1 MLDGFP
7 LICDA
12 NQHWSCPCPGEY
24 IYSLTLGAD
33 PEKLWCGDDG
43 LYALQDP
50 DEKYAGFAAVMEEH
64 GYVWEEHE
72 VKTADGWNFSMFR
85 IKHFVE
91 NGWDW
96 YQEDVVVVQHGYSDA
111 QDMLETANDS
121 LHWAL
126 HLVDLGYDV
135 WLPNLRGTR
144 YSNVNDDNITIDLS
158 FLEMGILD
166 QKAFINKIVEE
177 TGMQDMTY
185 IGYELGASQMLF
197 AMATDQE
204 GLIAEHINRF
214 IGIAPTFEIDTT
226 DVDID
231 LSNISSIPV
240 TLITSSDDTLVPAED
255 VEELLDMIGYTD
267 KNIWFMDGFSHDDFM
282 GGK

>member
-1 MLDGFP
+1 
-7 LICDA
+7 
-12 NQHWSCPCPGEY
+12 
-24 IYSLTLGAD
+24 
-33 PEKLWCGDDG
+33 
-43 LYALQDP
+43 
-50 DEKYAGFAAVMEEH
+50 
-64 GYVWEEHE
+64 
-72 VKTADGWNFSMFR
+72 
-85 IKHFVE
+85 
-91 NGWDW
+91 
-96 YQEDVVVVQHGYSDA
+96 
-111 QDMLETANDS
+111 
-121 LHWAL
+121 
-126 HLVDLGYDV
+126 
-135 WLPNLRGTR
+135 
-144 YSNVNDDNITIDLS
+144 
-158 FLEMGILD
+158 MGILD

-177 TGMQDMTY
+177 TGIQDMTY

-226 DVDID
+226 DVPID
-231 LSNISSIPV
+231 LSEISSIPV